1 MDNATPP
8 SPVNL
13 KTSSSVF
20 SSFPSGT
27 AQEIYNLSSIAT
39 HCKQKKTNTTTET
52 FVKTTKKILLEINAG
67 RRKMKRLYES
77 QKAFEKKRLP
87 NTNLSLPGPSITVS
101 VARY

>member
-8 SPVNL
+8 SPVKL

-67 RRKMKRLYES
+67 RRKMKNYKLES
-77 QKAFEKKRLP
+77 HHGPQSPYFA
-87 NTNLSLPGPSITVS
+87 NTLTKHRNP
-101 VARY
+101 Y